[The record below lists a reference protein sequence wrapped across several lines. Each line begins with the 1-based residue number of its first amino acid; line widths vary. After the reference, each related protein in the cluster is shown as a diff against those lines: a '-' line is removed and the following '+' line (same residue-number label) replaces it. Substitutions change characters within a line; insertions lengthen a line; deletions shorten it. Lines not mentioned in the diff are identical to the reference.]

1 MKMRINTQFLVGLL
15 GLLTADA
22 LAQSPVPPALRLP
35 AGARVRVFAAGHG
48 GIEAYL
54 SRHDDASV
62 TLAFPGEGPLAPPT
76 EMEVPAAS
84 IERMEMSLGKKR
96 HGWLGA
102 AIGAVVVGLTG
113 FSDPIDTSGNCD
125 YQSSAPCSRAE
136 AVVIAALAGAA
147 MGGVV
152 GHFVQTEQWT
162 PVALD
167 ALAPLPPSASEIR
180 SAPGGAT
187 VSDRGPAPLRLSF
200 RF

>member
-1 MKMRINTQFLVGLL
+1 MKINAPLLAGLL
-15 GLLTADA
+15 GLLAADA
-22 LAQSPVPPALRLP
+22 LAQSPAPPALRLP
-35 AGARVRVFAAGHG
+35 AGARVRVFAAGQG

-62 TLAFPGEGPLAPPT
+62 TIAFPGEGPLAPPT
-76 EMEVPAAS
+76 EMAVPTAS

-102 AIGAVVVGLTG
+102 AIGTLVFGLTG
-113 FSDPIDTSGNCD
+113 FSDPIDTSASCNSS
-125 YQSSAPCSRAE
+125 SSAPCSRAE

-152 GHFVQTEQWT
+152 GHFVQTERWT

-167 ALAPLPPSASEIR
+167 ALAPLPPSTSEIR